1 MVENKNKY
9 ENKECI
15 VDKTNLEEIILFTV
29 RGDK

>member
-1 MVENKNKY
+1 MVNNKNKY
-9 ENKECI
+9 ENKEFI